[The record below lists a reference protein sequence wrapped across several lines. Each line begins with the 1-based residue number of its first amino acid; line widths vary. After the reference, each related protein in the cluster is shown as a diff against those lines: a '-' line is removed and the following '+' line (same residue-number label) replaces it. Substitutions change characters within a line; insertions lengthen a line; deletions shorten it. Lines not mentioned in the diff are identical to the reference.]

1 MTTTTQTREALSRRL
16 VELEDQ
22 AVRLRADII
31 EPMSADSEEQAVE
44 AEDDETL
51 LAQETM
57 VMERIAA
64 VRAAIT
70 RVDEGNYGICLTCGE
85 AIAPARLKVLPEASQ
100 CIACAQSA

>member
-1 MTTTTQTREALSRRL
+1 MREALTKL
-16 VELEDQ
+16 LLELEDQ
-22 AVRLRADII
+22 AVRLRADIA

-64 VRAAIT
+64 VRAAIA
-70 RVDEGNYGICLTCGE
+70 RVDEGHYGICLSCGE

-100 CIACAQSA
+100 CIVCAHGT